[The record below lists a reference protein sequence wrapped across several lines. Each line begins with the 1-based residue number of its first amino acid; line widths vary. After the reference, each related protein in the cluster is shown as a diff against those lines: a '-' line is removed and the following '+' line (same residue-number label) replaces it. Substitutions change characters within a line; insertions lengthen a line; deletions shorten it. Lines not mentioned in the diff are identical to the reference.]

1 MAAIDLPERLQRYPT
16 RAAIDSLAAR
26 LGLRNE
32 PNMQDWEWEVADP
45 ARLDEFIS
53 TYRDPELSEDE
64 RFTLMETIIQSCEDL
79 GDGLSDDGRWGE
91 VRALLEEHID
101 LHICSV
107 WYWASLETDLVDA
120 WQVSPFMRGLVAKYR
135 RRFVAG

>member
-1 MAAIDLPERLQRYPT
+1 MAAIDLPARLQRYST

-32 PNMQDWEWEVADP
+32 PGMQDWEWEVADP
-45 ARLDEFIS
+45 TRLDESIGAYS
-53 TYRDPELSEDE
+53 DPELSEDE

-79 GDGLSDDGRWGE
+79 GDSLGEDRRWAK

-101 LHICSV
+101 LHISSV
-107 WYWASLETDLVDA
+107 WYWASLDSELFDA
-120 WQVSPFMRGLVAKYR
+120 WRVSPFMRGLVDKYR
-135 RRFVAG
+135 RRFVAD